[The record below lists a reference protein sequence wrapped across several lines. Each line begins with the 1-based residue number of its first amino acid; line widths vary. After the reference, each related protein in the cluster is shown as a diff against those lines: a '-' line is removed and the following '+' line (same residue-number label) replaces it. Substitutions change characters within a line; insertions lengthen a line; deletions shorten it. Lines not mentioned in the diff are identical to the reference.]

1 MKAFK
6 IIPII
11 LLPLF
16 LFFVSCSLEE
26 PDLKKTPTSTGSQ
39 DFSKYVAIG
48 NSLSAGYQSGSLVEE
63 HQKFSFPNLIA
74 QQLGIEDFEQPTVS
88 WPGIPNIMTLESVTG
103 VLGTA
108 SGTGAPTNA
117 TLARPY
123 DNLGIPGIVLADVL
137 VATNVA
143 TSYSGSA
150 AIPLVLRDQGTTAME
165 QALSLN
171 PTLISC
177 WIGNNDVL
185 GYATS
190 GGTSP
195 AAPTDVPTFTA
206 LYTQLAAALDRSVTK
221 VIVANIP
228 DVTSVPF
235 FTTIGPRV
243 AAGVAGAKA
252 QNPAIVGLYYQK
264 HGKIVAN
271 PQQDFTNFDEA
282 VPPLITLVGGTYA
295 SLLGQ
300 PTGKWY
306 RDLAAKLGYS
316 VEMIM
321 AANPGIDTT
330 QAFGFHPQNPW
341 PDALV
346 LDADEIDVAQT
357 AITSFNSVIAQAVSS
372 HGFAL
377 FDANAF
383 LADVAVNGYDPG
395 EGLPMLTADYISGG
409 LFSLDGVHPT
419 NIGYA
424 VVANKMIDVLNEKFD
439 TDIQK
444 VNLLNI
450 SGNSPVA
457 SSVKISDLDLKM
469 MSGTVELMGGQIR

>member
-1 MKAFK
+1 MKSFK
-6 IIPII
+6 IISII
-11 LLPLF
+11 LLPVFML
-16 LFFVSCSLEE
+16 FVSCSLEE
-26 PDLKKTPTSTGSQ
+26 PDLKKTPSSTGTQ

-48 NSLSAGYQSGSLVEE
+48 NSLTAGYQSGSLVAD
-63 HQKFSFPNLIA
+63 HQQYSYPNLIA
-74 QQLGIEDFEQPTVS
+74 QQLGIDDFQQPTVA
-88 WPGIPNIMTLESVTG
+88 WPGLPNIMTLESVTG

-108 SGTGAPTNA
+108 SGTGLPTNT

-123 DNLGIPGIVLADVL
+123 DNMGIPGIVLADV
-137 VATNVA
+137 NSA
-143 TSYSGSA
+143 TSTTDSYSHSGL
-150 AIPLVLRDQGTTAME
+150 IDLVLRGLGTQQA

-195 AAPTDVPTFTA
+195 SSPTDAPTFGFLYSQLATA
-206 LYTQLAAALDRSVTK
+206 LAESEAK
-221 VIVANIP
+221 VVVANIP

-243 AAGVAGAKA
+243 AAGVAGAKVL
-252 QNPAIVGLYYQK
+252 NPNIVGLYYQK

-271 PQQDFTNFDEA
+271 PQQDFTNFDEL

-295 SLLGQ
+295 PLLGQ

-306 RDLAAKLGYS
+306 RDLAAKLGYTIEI
-316 VEMIM
+316 VM

-346 LDADEIDVAQT
+346 LDAEEIDVAHT
-357 AITSFNSVIAQAVSS
+357 AVTAFNSSIADAAGTN
-372 HGFAL
+372 GFAL
-377 FDANAF
+377 FDANDF
-383 LADVAVNGYDPG
+383 LADVAVNGYNPG
-395 EGLPMLTADYISGG
+395 GGLPTLYAAYIAGG
-409 LFSLDGVHPT
+409 LFSLDGVHPS
-419 NIGYA
+419 NMGYA
-424 VVANKMIDVLNEKFD
+424 VVANKMIEALNEEFD
-439 TDIQK
+439 TDIQY
-444 VNLLNI
+444 VNLRDI

-457 SSVKISDLDLKM
+457 SSVKTSSLDLKLL
-469 MSGTVELMGGQIR
+469 SRTVELMGGNIH

>member
-1 MKAFK
+1 MKSYK
-6 IIPII
+6 LISII

-16 LFFVSCSLEE
+16 ILFVSCQLEE
-26 PDLKKTPTSTGSQ
+26 PDLKKTPTETGSQ

-48 NSLSAGYQSGSLVEE
+48 NSLTAGYQSGSLVEE
-63 HQKFSFPNLIA
+63 HQQFSFPNLIA
-74 QQLGIEDFEQPTVS
+74 QQLGIEDFEQPSVS

-108 SGTGAPTNA
+108 TGTGLPTNA
-117 TLARPY
+117 ALARPY

-137 VATNVA
+137 VAIDSA
-143 TSYSGSA
+143 SSYSGSA
-150 AIPLVLRDQGTTAME
+150 AIPLVLRDQGTTVVQ

-171 PTLISC
+171 PKLISC

-195 AAPTDVPTFTA
+195 SEPTDATTFA
-206 LYTQLAAALDRSVTK
+206 GLYNQLAAALAASGANV
-221 VIVANIP
+221 VVANIP

-235 FTTIGPRV
+235 FTTIGPQV
-243 AAGVAGAKA
+243 AAGLAAAKA
-252 QNPAIVGLYYQK
+252 QNPNIVGLYYQK

-295 SLLGQ
+295 VILGDT
-300 PTGKWY
+300 TGIWY
-306 RDLAAKLGYS
+306 KDLAVKTGHTIEEILAS
-316 VEMIM
+316 
-321 AANPGIDTT
+321 NPGIDITEP
-330 QAFGFHPQNPW
+330 FGFHPQNPW

-346 LDADEIDVAQT
+346 LDADEIAVAQT
-357 AITSFNSVIAQAVSS
+357 ATTAFNNAIANAAGTN
-372 HGFAL
+372 GFAL

-383 LADVAVNGYDPG
+383 LADVAQNGYDPG
-395 EGLPMLTADYISGG
+395 AGLPVLSTAYILGG
-409 LFSLDGVHPT
+409 LFSLDGVHPS
-419 NIGYA
+419 NMGYA
-424 VVANKMIDVLNEKFD
+424 VVANQFIEALNDEFD

-444 VNLLNI
+444 VNLRGI
-450 SGNSPVA
+450 SGNSPLATTANMKNNDLNIMKRTVA
-457 SSVKISDLDLKM
+457 LF
-469 MSGTVELMGGQIR
+469 GGDIR